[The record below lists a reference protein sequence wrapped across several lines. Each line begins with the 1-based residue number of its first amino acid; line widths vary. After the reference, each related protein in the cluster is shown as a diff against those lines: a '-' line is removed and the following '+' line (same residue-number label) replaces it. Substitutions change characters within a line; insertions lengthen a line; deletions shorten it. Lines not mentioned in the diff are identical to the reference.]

1 MPLILLKT
9 EQLFVLLQFPNDS
22 EEHPT
27 SAFFFWEPVFNDC
40 PVLVLLRTSFH
51 LGGPGEAEGSS
62 RSHSNSGF
70 SWPVFLGLF
79 RKLNCRLVHQGI
91 KS

>member
-1 MPLILLKT
+1 MPSILLKT
-9 EQLFVLLQFPNDS
+9 EQLFVLLQCSNDS

-27 SAFFFWEPVFNDC
+27 SALSFWEPIFNDC
-40 PVLVLLRTSFH
+40 PFLVLLGTSFH
-51 LGGPGEAEGSS
+51 LGGTGEAEGIS

-70 SWPVFLGLF
+70 SWPVFLGISQ
-79 RKLNCRLVHQGI
+79 KLNYRLVHQGI